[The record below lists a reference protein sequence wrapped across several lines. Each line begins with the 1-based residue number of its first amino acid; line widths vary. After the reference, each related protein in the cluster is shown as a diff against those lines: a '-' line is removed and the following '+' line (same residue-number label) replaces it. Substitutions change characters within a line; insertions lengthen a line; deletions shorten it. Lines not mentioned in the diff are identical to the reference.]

1 MKRVCDQGKV
11 RSSSVETGIAMR
23 RNVYIATLAA
33 GVAALSASSPV
44 LAQKPVTCQY
54 GKTADGKCANGAVM
68 MMMQQRATVFTQSKL
83 SYTGLPLPQGTG
95 AYAQQTRSI
104 NNQDIRYD
112 VYGSNPNGAAAPS
125 GTFIRLPAGVN
136 PASLHLAAPFT
147 VSPGG
152 ITIR

>member
-1 MKRVCDQGKV
+1 
-11 RSSSVETGIAMR
+11 MR
-23 RNVYIATLAA
+23 QKNQSALLAA
-33 GVAALSASSPV
+33 TAAVFLASTPV
-44 LAQKPVTCQY
+44 LAQKPLICPY

-83 SYTGLPLPQGTG
+83 SYTGLPLLQGTG
-95 AYAQQTRSI
+95 VYAQQTRSI

-112 VYGSNPNGAAAPS
+112 VYGPNPNGAAAPP

-136 PASLHLAAPFT
+136 PASLHLAAPYT